1 MRSTHSLSLAA
12 WAAVAAATLSFSA
25 CAKGVASDVP
35 DVPGENGAVDD
46 AGSAS
51 TTQTDPF
58 DDAASSSSQ
67 SNPDTGST
75 GANPTDDAGS
85 PSDDAGPTSSGDDAG
100 APVTPDSGSTT
111 GGVDSSAPPPTLD
124 VCPDTSKYQTEYDE
138 SWFFDAVCTTNADC
152 SSLLCC
158 YNGIKAAYGG
168 GCVLK

>member
-75 GANPTDDAGS
+75 GANPTDDAG
-85 PSDDAGPTSSGDDAG
+85 